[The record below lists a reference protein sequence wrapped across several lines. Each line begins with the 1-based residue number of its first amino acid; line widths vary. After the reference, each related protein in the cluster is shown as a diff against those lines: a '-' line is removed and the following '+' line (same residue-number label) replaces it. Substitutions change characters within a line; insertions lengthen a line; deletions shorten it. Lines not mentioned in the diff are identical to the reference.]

1 MGIWEKMP
9 EPFMDALEKEFG
21 FALPREHGVDSI
33 QGIEAMQRGDI
44 KVWFA
49 VGGNLVAV
57 ISDTNAAEAAMRG
70 TEMTVQVS
78 TKLNR
83 SHVVIGDEAL
93 ILPTMG
99 RTEID
104 LQASGEQFVTVE
116 DTVSAVHSSFG
127 RIDPVSPNLLSEVSI
142 ISRLA
147 RAVLGDTV
155 PVDWAGFER
164 DYDTI
169 RDHISRVVPGCE
181 NYNERIRHK
190 DGFVLPNGPRDSRK
204 FHTPTGK
211 ATFTVN
217 ELEHVER
224 PPGRLLLQTLRSHD
238 QFNSTIYSLNDR
250 YRGIKQG
257 RNVVFINP
265 LDIEELGLRDG
276 QSVDIFSEWKDEP
289 DRVLRKFRVVS
300 YPSARGCAAAYFPE
314 ANVLVPL
321 GSAAEGS
328 NTPTS
333 KSVVVRI
340 EPAEVRE
347 GSLLELRTDPNARVG
362 VP

>member
-1 MGIWEKMP
+1 
-9 EPFMDALEKEFG
+9 
-21 FALPREHGVDSI
+21 
-33 QGIEAMQRGDI
+33 
-44 KVWFA
+44 
-49 VGGNLVAV
+49 
-57 ISDTNAAEAAMRG
+57 
-70 TEMTVQVS
+70 
-78 TKLNR
+78 
-83 SHVVIGDEAL
+83 
-93 ILPTMG
+93 
-99 RTEID
+99 
-104 LQASGEQFVTVE
+104 
-116 DTVSAVHSSFG
+116 
-127 RIDPVSPNLLSEVSI
+127 
-142 ISRLA
+142 
-147 RAVLGDTV
+147 
-155 PVDWAGFER
+155 
-164 DYDTI
+164 
-169 RDHISRVVPGCE
+169 
-181 NYNERIRHK
+181 
-190 DGFVLPNGPRDSRK
+190 
-204 FHTPTGK
+204 
-211 ATFTVN
+211 
-217 ELEHVER
+217 
-224 PPGRLLLQTLRSHD
+224 
-238 QFNSTIYSLNDR
+238 YSLNDR